1 MSAALAQDALQ
12 CASDFDRTEDYFE
25 AIEGA
30 VMQTPRGRWFLA
42 EYAKRL
48 RGSESQELLQAME
61 RLTHTVIE
69 GRSTVSLDILRRELQ
84 EMSASIMHTRREI
97 AAIKPAESGLNKI
110 VAATEELD
118 QIVRSTEQATADI
131 LTASERLQEI
141 CAQLRKNGADALLCA
156 EIDELT
162 TTMML
167 ACSFQDLTGQRT
179 SKVVKALN
187 YIEQR
192 VNSMIEIWGISV
204 ADSQSAPAFDPDQRR
219 DPHLLNGPAKSGEG
233 VSQDDI
239 DRMLAGDDAATE
251 ASGQADAPEQAQNNE
266 EGRPSVVAQIWSGNR
281 PADRPQPAPQPSP
294 APTSASQDDIDA
306 LFAN

>member
-1 MSAALAQDALQ
+1 MSAALAHDAPQ

-25 AIEGA
+25 ALEGA
-30 VMQTPRGRWFLA
+30 VLQTPRGRWFLS

-48 RGSESQELLQAME
+48 RNAESRELLGAME
-61 RLTHTVIE
+61 RLTQSVTE
-69 GRSTVSLDILRRELQ
+69 GRNSASLEILRRELQ
-84 EMSASIMHTRREI
+84 EMSASIMQTRREI
-97 AAIKPAESGLNKI
+97 AAIKPTESSHNKI

-131 LTASERLQEI
+131 LTASERLQAIGAE
-141 CAQLRKNGADALLCA
+141 LLKNGADAGLCS

-162 TTMML
+162 TNMML

-192 VNSMIEIWGISV
+192 VNSMIEIWGITV
-204 ADSQSAPAFDPDQRR
+204 ADAKGATDFNSDQRR
-219 DPHLLNGPAKSGEG
+219 DAHLLNGPAKSGEG

-239 DRMLAGDDAATE
+239 DRMMAGGDPATDETRQQNTAETVDDD
-251 ASGQADAPEQAQNNE
+251 GC
-266 EGRPSVVAQIWSGNR
+266 RPSVVAQIWSGSR
-281 PADRPQPAPQPSP
+281 PATQPAPQP
-294 APTSASQDDIDA
+294 APSAAASSSQDDIDA